1 MRERAVAYGYALLLN
16 IWCNRGRQL
25 RLINED
31 RSLDFLLGVWRESVS
46 SWALKSQAKLT
57 VPILQWCENT
67 NWISQRVSLK
77 GKTYQMACKPRRYQL
92 HDGWLHG
99 HPTWVFSASLTVQIR
114 HGHSPRVVC
123 WPAQLS
129 PLGIQ
134 RAKGRCWVFR
144 VWSEKTRAVFT
155 SFRTLSSVIES
166 ISCYM
171 RDVKHAH
178 RWQHVTT

>member
-99 HPTWVFSASLTVQIR
+99 HPTWVFSAFLTVHIR
-114 HGHSPRVVC
+114 HERSPRVAC
-123 WPAQLS
+123 WPARLS
-129 PLGIQ
+129 LLICACARIQ
-134 RAKGRCWVFR
+134 VQSFLRSYFSVKLNGCSEDNIAKVICMCTWTYGVCDCER
-144 VWSEKTRAVFT
+144 FT
-155 SFRTLSSVIES
+155 
-166 ISCYM
+166 
-171 RDVKHAH
+171 
-178 RWQHVTT
+178 